1 MREPS
6 PTAAIR
12 PAPPAWLDECRAG
25 NAVAITAM
33 FNASCGMVERTI
45 YRLIGATPDLEDLVQ
60 NTFMEALRSLPR
72 YRGEASFTTWLTSI
86 AVHVAHHHLRSAKL
100 RRHAPLES
108 VPDHQL
114 PTSTHDAER
123 QLDERRLV
131 GHLHGLLDR
140 ISPSQRVALLLFAVE
155 GLAIDEVAALMGA
168 SPTTTRSRVFFG
180 RRALRALIKEDPGLR
195 AIVADLLDHQ
205 PEDAP

>member
-1 MREPS
+1 MRDPS
-6 PTAAIR
+6 PAAAIR
-12 PAPPAWLDECRAG
+12 PAPPAWLDGCRAG
-25 NAVAITAM
+25 NAAAITAM
-33 FNASCGMVERTI
+33 FNACCGMVERTI

-60 NTFMEALRSLPR
+60 NTFVEALRSLPR

-114 PTSTHDAER
+114 PTSTPEAER

-131 GHLHGLLDR
+131 GRLHGLLDR
-140 ISPSQRVALLLFAVE
+140 MSPAQRVALVLFAVE
-155 GLAIDEVAALMGA
+155 GLPIDEVAALMGA

-195 AIVADLLDHQ
+195 AIVEDILDDRR
-205 PEDAP
+205 EGEA